1 MQNSFFYRRD
11 ALSSITLK
19 TKQKIY
25 YILFVTNYPSI
36 QVRFTQLGK
45 LFLYYVNNIS
55 KIFLIVSIILMIMM
69 SFSFTN
75 IYTER
80 HNDFVKQINIL
91 LNIQ

>member
-19 TKQKIY
+19 TKQNIY
-25 YILFVTNYPSI
+25 YILFVTNYPLI

-55 KIFLIVSIILMIMM
+55 KIFFIVSIILMIMM

-75 IYTER
+75 IYIER
-80 HNDFVKQINIL
+80 DNDFVKQIDIL
-91 LNIQ
+91 LVK